1 MDLSEFD
8 KTLNIMPG
16 QVHYYDEVA
25 KEDKTANEIEL
36 TWKHKYLPVSE
47 LKYYLREGHK
57 AWDDMVAAREQEIL
71 EIWMKELKYSSVYF
85 KVIDKKIIEKG
96 KVEGEK
102 QIENWLKPNASN
114 VLEPTEVE
122 EI

>member
-25 KEDKTANEIEL
+25 KEDKTANEIEVI
-36 TWKHKYLPVSE
+36 WKHKYLPVSE
-47 LKYYLREGHK
+47 LKYYLREGHE
-57 AWDDMVAAREQEIL
+57 AWEDKVRTREQEVL

-102 QIENWLKPNASN
+102 QTENWLKPNSSN
-114 VLEPTEVE
+114 VLEPKEVD